1 MDVDEITRIARAAM
15 DSVLDFINTTDD
27 FATITNVKKSD
38 VTRRFDVV
46 AEEILERELI
56 DKGINARVISEEFGD
71 RVVGK
76 YPACALIFDPVDGS
90 TNASIDLPYF
100 CSSLAYA
107 QKHEGI
113 TLSDVE
119 IGVVVTNFNNVYAA
133 EKGKGASFDGK
144 RLKKTKIQRYKPIIS
159 AYSYGVPTVSKGL
172 IELEKKC
179 IVRTLGSVA
188 LDLCLVAAGKIDAVI
203 DTRGLVSSY
212 DIAAAQLIVRENDA
226 IITDGNGNNI
236 TADVAGTGITFICA
250 ADRAFHAKIVKML
263 TNTALTNSTNR
274 PLK

>member
-1 MDVDEITRIARAAM
+1 MDVDEVTRIARAAM

-46 AEEILERELI
+46 AEEAFRRELI
-56 DKGINARVISEEFGD
+56 DRGINARVISEEFGD

-76 YPACALIFDPVDGS
+76 YPACTLIFDPIDGS

-113 TLSDVE
+113 TLNDVV
-119 IGVVVTNFNNVYAA
+119 IGVIITNSKDVYAA
-133 EKGKGASFDGK
+133 EKGNGAYFNGK
-144 RLKKTKIQRYKPIIS
+144 RLKKTKTQRYKPIIS

-172 IELEKKC
+172 IELEKEC

-212 DIAAAQLIVRENDA
+212 DIAAAQLIVRENNA

-236 TADVAGTGITFICA
+236 TADVAATGIAFICA
-250 ADRAFHAKIVKML
+250 VDREFHAQIVEML
-263 TNTALTNSTNR
+263 TNTAPTNSTER
-274 PLK
+274 LPW

>member
-1 MDVDEITRIARAAM
+1 MDVDAVTRIARAAM

-27 FATITNVKKSD
+27 FATITKVKKSD

-46 AEEILERELI
+46 AEEALERELI
-56 DKGINARVISEEFGD
+56 DRGINARVISEEFGD

-76 YPACALIFDPVDGS
+76 YPACTLIFDPVDGS

-113 TLSDVE
+113 TLNDVE
-119 IGVVVTNFNNVYAA
+119 IGVIITNSKNVYAA
-133 EKGKGASFDGK
+133 EKGKGAYFNGE
-144 RLKKTKIQRYKPIIS
+144 RLKKTKTQRYKPIIS

-172 IELEKKC
+172 IELEKEC

-212 DIAAAQLIVRENDA
+212 DIAAAQLIVRENNA

-236 TADVAGTGITFICA
+236 TADVTATGIAFVCA
-250 ADRAFHAKIVKML
+250 ADRAFHAQIVEML

-274 PLK
+274 PSK